1 MCKARVFDKTR
12 DDKNARLS
20 LSSVP
25 VSVLATV
32 RFMVHSSVQSV
43 LILLFSAMMHC
54 FAHMLCESAHAVEH
68 PGFDAHLA
76 KSFLMLA
83 NPRANK
89 VSRVCS
95 T

>member
-32 RFMVHSSVQSV
+32 RFSPNLDVSSGTVHSPVMSERDGRNTEVVHLGIRISVA
-43 LILLFSAMMHC
+43 F
-54 FAHMLCESAHAVEH
+54 LCYIR
-68 PGFDAHLA
+68 
-76 KSFLMLA
+76 M
-83 NPRANK
+83 
-89 VSRVCS
+89 
-95 T
+95 